1 MFIGENYNSNLSR
14 EDIANKIREFVKKYK
29 DYTFSVTVDKSTW
42 TPAIKVRLV
51 SGNKDITKNGT
62 LEELYEL
69 VGNINQYW
77 LEDIN
82 YCKRPFMSEE
92 VYNMLVDIN
101 KYVRSFL
108 YDDSDIMTDYFDKN
122 FYFDLSIEYNYQN
135 KSKLRPRINEQSFV
149 RTYKAMWETLNGKK
163 MQLVRGLDINKPETY
178 VGTMQVKSN
187 NYYLELENGKK
198 VWGDKTNKDIII
210 TNNGFEKVG
219 AGDVTYAIYTLLS

>member
-1 MFIGENYNSNLSR
+1 M
-14 EDIANKIREFVKKYK
+14 
-29 DYTFSVTVDKSTW
+29 
-42 TPAIKVRLV
+42 V

-62 LEELYEL
+62 LEELYKL

-77 LEDIN
+77 LEDIG
-82 YCKRPFMSEE
+82 YCKRPIMSEE

-108 YDDSDIMTDYFDKN
+108 YDNSDIMTDYFDEN
-122 FYFDLSIEYNYQN
+122 FYFDFSIEYNYQN

-198 VWGDKTNKDIII
+198 IRGDKSNKNTII
-210 TNNGFEKVG
+210 TAKGFEKVG
-219 AGDVTYAIYTLLS
+219 TGDIVYATYEFID